1 MTRTF
6 AVSMPSGPKGTVT
19 ISSTLAPTPG
29 PSYIGD
35 MIPMRQGKK
44 RRREKHHRYSPDFQG
59 PTREHKRKH
68 KRKSLDIENPNQQEA
83 PRIKI
88 KIKPIPMPVGE
99 GSMSGGPQ
107 MFIATSSTETTVI
120 TPPTHIAR
128 PRTSRLS
135 SGSKKPKEPESMTK
149 CDVCG
154 EPGSNQNLV
163 RYLSVLLDPRER
175 DKFPESGRD
184 DSNNTGA
191 GESKPTHVP
200 SLRFPRGKNLQPR
213 EIKQGCDECMKCF
226 HFTCL
231 DPPVK
236 KSPKMRGYSW
246 HCADCDPTR
255 RGARL
260 LWTCSCAARDREKRH
275 KSTPDLLQ
283 RVVDLW
289 TSDKKEQLLS
299 SVRNRL

>member
-163 RYLSVLLDPRER
+163 R
-175 DKFPESGRD
+175 
-184 DSNNTGA
+184 
-191 GESKPTHVP
+191 
-200 SLRFPRGKNLQPR
+200 
-213 EIKQGCDECMKCF
+213 CDECMKCF

-246 HCADCDPTR
+246 HCADCDPTVSN
-255 RGARL
+255 
-260 LWTCSCAARDREKRH
+260 CSFLFR
-275 KSTPDLLQ
+275 SM
-283 RVVDLW
+283 
-289 TSDKKEQLLS
+289 
-299 SVRNRL
+299 